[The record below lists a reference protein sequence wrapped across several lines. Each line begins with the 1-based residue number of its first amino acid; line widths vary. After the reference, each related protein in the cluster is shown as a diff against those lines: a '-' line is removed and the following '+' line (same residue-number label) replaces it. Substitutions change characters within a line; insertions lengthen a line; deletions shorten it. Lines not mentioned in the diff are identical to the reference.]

1 MYACATCMLQRN
13 RFITKYRMMQKSLDT
28 RGNMLTTEYQ
38 MTSMPPRIREAH
50 TDIANKNTC
59 FKTQHC
65 PMQS

>member
-1 MYACATCMLQRN
+1 
-13 RFITKYRMMQKSLDT
+13 MQKSLDT

-59 FKTQHC
+59 FKTQQC